1 MKIIVRTFL
10 IAIIAASCSQGSAP
24 SDSIA
29 PTTSDSVVGL
39 ANPASQYCVEQGGQ
53 LNLVDETAGQVGY
66 CTLPD
71 GTRIEEWELFN
82 SQSTTTT
89 IG

>member
-1 MKIIVRTFL
+1 MKTIVRTFL
-10 IAIIAASCSQGSAP
+10 IAIIAASCSQGSDP
-24 SDSIA
+24 NDFKT
-29 PTTSDSVVGL
+29 PTTLGSAMGI
-39 ANPASQYCVEQGGQ
+39 ANPASQYCVDQGGE
-53 LNLVDETAGQVGY
+53 LELVDETAGQVGY

-89 IG
+89 VG

>member
-1 MKIIVRTFL
+1 MKTIIRTLL

-24 SDSIA
+24 SDSVS
-29 PTTSDSVVGL
+29 PTTSDSVMGV
-39 ANPASQYCVEQGGQ
+39 ANPASQYCLEQGGE
-53 LNLVDETAGQVGY
+53 LDLVDETAGQVGY
-66 CTLPD
+66 CILPD

-89 IG
+89 NS